1 MIKYFSVVKVGIL
14 LVGIIAIL
22 NLAFLDVWIM
32 NAKTNLLQGLERVV
46 PAPIPTSVISQTC
59 PVACISDMQNLLA
72 TASTTPLP
80 QKVTTII
87 QNSSSGAKEYYVTF
101 GSGQSSASDW
111 QDVTGLQLYVDS
123 TSYSSIKSIVFEA
136 TAHIPTGNESAW
148 VRLFNSTDQHPV
160 WNSDISLEGGT
171 PQFLISSPITL
182 DPGKKLYTV
191 QMKTQLQFQ
200 AVLDQSRIHIITK

>member
-1 MIKYFSVVKVGIL
+1 MSKYFSVVKIGFALI
-14 LVGIIAIL
+14 GIIAIF
-22 NLAFLDVWIM
+22 NLAFLDIWIM
-32 NAKTNLLQGLERVV
+32 NAKTNILQGLERVAPTAI
-46 PAPIPTSVISQTC
+46 PAAVSNQSC
-59 PVACISDMQNLLA
+59 PVACLTDMQNILA
-72 TASTTPLP
+72 TASVTPIP

-111 QDVTGLQLYVDS
+111 QDVTGLQVYVDS
-123 TSYSSIKSIVFEA
+123 TSYSSIKSVVFEA
-136 TAHIPTGNESAW
+136 TSHIPTGNESAW

-182 DPGKKLYTV
+182 DSGKKLYTV